1 MRKSNIA
8 SLRVLAGAG
17 ILALSALA
25 QAQAPATPT
34 AQGANIESQGGGAG
48 KTEQVVAGGQV
59 PDEATRAAVIGALR
73 QVYGAANVVDR
84 IEVVS
89 SVGTPAN
96 WSANVQKLLNPS
108 LKQIHRGQ
116 LQIQGTQIT
125 AQGEVGNEALRQKI
139 VSDMA
144 SVLNPTYTIKN
155 SLRVP
160 VSEQVV
166 VDQALGNRIVEF
178 EVGSATLTAKGRGIL
193 DEIATALAKL
203 SNKSVAIIG
212 HTDNSGNRA
221 SNLALSQ
228 ARAEAVKGY
237 LVGKGIDPGTLSTS
251 GVGPDQ
257 PVAGNDSDAGRARNR
272 RIEFRVGR

>member
-1 MRKSNIA
+1 MRKLNIA
-8 SLRVLAGAG
+8 SLRILAGVG
-17 ILALSALA
+17 ILALSPLT
-25 QAQAPATPT
+25 QAQSPGIAP
-34 AQGANIESQGGGAG
+34 AQGANIESPGGTAG
-48 KTEQVVAGGQV
+48 KPEQVVAGGQV
-59 PDEATRAAVIGALR
+59 PDEATRAAVVGALR
-73 QVYGAANVVDR
+73 QVYGPANVIDR

-144 SVLNPTYTIKN
+144 GALNPTYTIKN

-160 VSEQVV
+160 VSEQIV
-166 VDQALGNRIVEF
+166 VDQALGNRIIEF
-178 EVGSATLTAKGRGIL
+178 EVGSATLTAKGRAIL
-193 DEIATALAKL
+193 EEIAAALAKL

-237 LVGKGIDPGTLSTS
+237 LVGKGIDPATMSTS